1 VDAEGNVNVSRFGPT
16 FTGAGAFINISQNAK
31 AVYFMGTFTARGK
44 IAIEDGR
51 LHILEEGTGKKFVR
65 HVQQITFSALKALQR
80 QQTVYYITE
89 RCVFRLT
96 AAGLEL
102 VEIAPGIDLERDILA
117 HMEFVPL
124 VASPLRE
131 MDPAIFRDAL
141 MGLQHRSPLSL
152 EERLHYDEA
161 DNVLYI
167 NFEGLSIE
175 TVEDAQ
181 KLADFFDR
189 KLASFGKRVN
199 AVTNYD
205 NFNLNAIAAERFFA
219 MVKHNHE
226 YFLSY
231 TRYSTNAFFRHQL
244 GKQFTQAS
252 LENSFYKNFEEAK
265 QHL

>member
-1 VDAEGNVNVSRFGPT
+1 
-16 FTGAGAFINISQNAK
+16 
-31 AVYFMGTFTARGK
+31 
-44 IAIEDGR
+44 
-51 LHILEEGTGKKFVR
+51 VR
-65 HVQQITFSALKALQR
+65 RVQQITFSALKALQR
-80 QQTVYYITE
+80 QQTVCYITE

-117 HMEFVPL
+117 HMEFAPQ
-124 VASPLRE
+124 VASPVRE

-141 MGLQHRSPLSL
+141 MGLKHRSPMSL